1 MDTATAPKVRELHEL
16 ANLSAGDFESAVGPF
31 VLVQRPPDPLLQ
43 KIAMHTMGSR
53 TVGMAHR
60 SRMAEQLL
68 EMTARFEHLQ
78 VISPRPSKQLQE
90 LTVGRLPD
98 SDVPIF
104 EPSVSARHALLI
116 WRGEDEAVWVRD
128 LGSTNGTFVNASE
141 IGRRDVTLAD
151 TDTICFGD
159 AQFLF
164 LRAETFRTHLIT
176 AVRRELDAAR

>member
-1 MDTATAPKVRELHEL
+1 M
-16 ANLSAGDFESAVGPF
+16 GDFASAVGPF

-78 VISPRPSKQLQE
+78 VISPRPSRAFQE
-90 LTVGRLPD
+90 MVVGRQPD

-104 EPSVSARHALLI
+104 EPSVSGRHALLI
-116 WRGEDEAVWVRD
+116 WRGEDERVFLRD
-128 LGSTNGTFVNASE
+128 LGSTNGTFVNATD
-141 IGRRDVTLAD
+141 IGRREVTLSD
-151 TDTICFGD
+151 TDTLCFGD

-164 LRAETFRTHLIT
+164 LMAQTFQTHLIT
-176 AVRRELDAAR
+176 ACQREMGVR